1 MLVRGISDFSRGL
14 VPRFF
19 VYKSLRRGRMLL
31 RIGVFDYFPGVP
43 FFPIVFSCMVFTCK
57 ETIMR
62 ARKLRTAA
70 KRRRKAFNHPT
81 PKMLKRA
88 GQLDRKRRK
97 DRKKPR

>member
-1 MLVRGISDFSRGL
+1 MATHDSAGAMCPGFFVYAWLVRGRKL
-14 VPRFF
+14 H
-19 VYKSLRRGRMLL
+19 
-31 RIGVFDYFPGVP
+31 RIGRFDYFPGVP

>member
-1 MLVRGISDFSRGL
+1 MATHDSAGALRPGFFVYAWLVRGRKL
-14 VPRFF
+14 H
-19 VYKSLRRGRMLL
+19 
-31 RIGVFDYFPGVP
+31 RIGRFDYFPGVP